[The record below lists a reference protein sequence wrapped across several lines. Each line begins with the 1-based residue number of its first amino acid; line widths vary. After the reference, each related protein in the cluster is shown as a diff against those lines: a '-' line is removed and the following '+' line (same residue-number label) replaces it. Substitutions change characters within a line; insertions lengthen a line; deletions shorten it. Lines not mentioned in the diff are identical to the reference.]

1 MIREKEKNR
10 PIFKTNLYN
19 NTGENSKLNNTDYS
33 NKKTNNIGSLFDQI
47 NMNIPLGKNL
57 TFGRRI
63 NNAPKHFLEKNMKLE
78 LISKQSISSNQE
90 TNANNS
96 PDSSDKES
104 EINKKK
110 SPTHHLIPYCK
121 RNDEQFKQT
130 IIKKLKEKP
139 KKKIYFDDKFAN
151 TKYKPPDVLSKRIKI
166 NSTKKM
172 FIEDI
177 RFEFPDNFTNK
188 IKYKKFILY
197 KENEVGFTDDWQEFI
212 IEMSND
218 EDLESEDDVVEKGVE
233 ASLRELEDGFVE
245 FHKNKIKRRNSSRS
259 KK

>member
-1 MIREKEKNR
+1 M
-10 PIFKTNLYN
+10 N
-19 NTGENSKLNNTDYS
+19 NTNYKNERT
-33 NKKTNNIGSLFDQI
+33 NKIGSLFDQI

-57 TFGRRI
+57 TYGRRI

-78 LISKQSISSNQE
+78 HISKQSISSNQE
-90 TNANNS
+90 TKANNS
-96 PDSSDKES
+96 PDISDKES
-104 EINKKK
+104 DNHKKK

-121 RNDEQFKQT
+121 RNDEQFKKN

-139 KKKIYFDDKFAN
+139 NKKIYFDDKFSN
-151 TKYKPPDVLSKRIKI
+151 TKYKPPDVFRKRIKI

-177 RFEFPDNFTNK
+177 RFEYPDRNTSKVKN
-188 IKYKKFILY
+188 KKFILY
-197 KENEVGFTDDWQEFI
+197 KESEVGFTDDWQEFL

-245 FHKNKIKRRNSSRS
+245 FHKEQMKKRNSSRS